1 MIAIKVELNSIYNF
15 QAWSGGKSV
24 LDRVIE
30 KNRADELDALLEDI
44 CEDWTDTQLNDFL
57 WFDLPEMD
65 SWTNLWNDDEDEEE
79 LEDDTDYRLEET
91 LALYDIA
98 GING

>member
-15 QAWSGGKSV
+15 QAWSDGKSV

-30 KNRADELDALLEDI
+30 KNRVDELDALLEDI

-65 SWTNLWNDDEDEEE
+65 GWTNLWNDDEDE
-79 LEDDTDYRLEET
+79 DDNNE
-91 LALYDIA
+91 
-98 GING
+98 